1 MLSRIVTLIIKELQG
16 LLQTRQSRFVL
27 IMPVFMQLALFP
39 FAATLDVIHNT
50 LAVFNQDSGRES
62 VELMER
68 FVQTEAFP
76 KLLTLH
82 SEKEVQETIDN
93 QKALLVI
100 RFLPTFSRD
109 LAAGRDTTL
118 QVLLDGRR
126 SNAGSIALS
135 YIQDIVSTYSTERL
149 ADNQKI
155 EMSSLIPRYTFN
167 PNLIYQWHILPSL
180 VAIITTLGTL
190 IITALSVA
198 REREQGTLDQLLVS
212 PLSLGMIMVGK
223 TVPAILVAMTQGT
236 IILLASIF
244 LYKVP
249 FQGSYLLLYICM
261 FFYTLSLAGFGL
273 LISSVCATQQQAF
286 LGVFSFVM
294 PTNLLSGFA
303 SPIENMPVWL
313 QYVNLANP
321 ISHFITI
328 VKSIFLKNVSASELI
343 PHLIP
348 LLLIAICTM
357 AAANWMFRRRT
368 S

>member
-1 MLSRIVTLIIKELQG
+1 MLARIVTLIIKELQG
-16 LLQTRQSRFVL
+16 LLQTRQSRIIL

-39 FAATLDVIHNT
+39 FAATLDVYNNT
-50 LAVFNQDSGRES
+50 LAIVNEDNGRES
-62 VELMER
+62 IELMER
-68 FVQTEAFP
+68 FAQAEAFS
-76 KLLTLH
+76 KILILH
-82 SEKEVQETIDN
+82 SEEEIRYTIDN

-109 LAAGRDTTL
+109 LVARRDATL

-135 YIQDIVSTYSTERL
+135 YIQSIVSTYSNERL
-149 ADNQKI
+149 AEKQKI
-155 EMSSLIPRYTFN
+155 AISSLTPRYTFN
-167 PNLIYQWHILPSL
+167 PNLEYKWHILPSL
-180 VAIITTLGTL
+180 VAIITTIGTL

-212 PLSLGMIMVGK
+212 PLTPGMIMIGK
-223 TVPAILVAMTQGT
+223 TIPAILVAMTQAT
-236 IILLASIF
+236 IILLAAIF
-244 LYKVP
+244 FYKVP
-249 FQGSYLLLYICM
+249 FQGSFLLLYMCM
-261 FFYTLSLAGFGL
+261 LFYTVSLAGFGL

-294 PTNLLSGFA
+294 PSNLLSGFA
-303 SPIENMPVWL
+303 SPIENMPLWL
-313 QYVNLANP
+313 QYINLANP

-328 VKSIFLKNVSASELI
+328 VKSIFLKNITPDALVQ
-343 PHLIP
+343 HLIP
-348 LLLIAICTM
+348 LLIIAICTM